1 MKTETTVKDK
11 SALDVSVAAKE
22 GFSILGKSVIKKDTM
37 EKILGSAKCAADMEL
52 PNMLYGGVFRS
63 TICHGVIKSFDPSAA
78 LAIPGVVTVLTSK
91 DIPGKNRIGIILKD
105 EPIHWRVVIG
115 QLRAEGFVLPLQ
127 RAAGFGVVPVQVSR
141 GIGDHGPDFIQIRT
155 DRFGKV
161 LCCPGGDA
169 AGRKIGDQRFAHIHA
184 PFLCFGWYA
193 ALQPHGLFR

>member
-22 GFSILGKSVIKKDTM
+22 GYYILGKSVIKKDTM
-37 EKILGSAKCAADMEL
+37 EKILGSAKFAADMEL

-105 EPIHWRVVIG
+105 EPILVDDKIRRYGDAIAVVA
-115 QLRAEGFVLPLQ
+115 AETPDLVQDALDAIKVEYEEYEAVLSMD
-127 RAAGFGVVPVQVSR
+127 RAAEEGAPIV
-141 GIGDHGPDFIQIRT
+141 HGT
-155 DRFGKV
+155 C
-161 LCCPGGDA
+161 LLYTSDA
-169 AGRKIGDQRFAHIHA
+169 ADE
-184 PFLCFGWYA
+184 
-193 ALQPHGLFR
+193 